1 MTQKKYTVTAALLY
15 ANGPL
20 HIGHIAGAYLPADI
34 YVRYL
39 KSQGHDV
46 AFICGSDEHG
56 AAITL
61 QAKKDNVTPK
71 EIINKYHL
79 MNKKT
84 FSEFGIDFSIYHRT
98 SEKIHHETAQDFFST
113 LERKNVFI
121 KKTTKQFYDEEN
133 KLFLADRYISG
144 QCPKCG
150 HEHAYGDQCEKCGS
164 TLSPEELINPTS
176 TLSGSTPVKKE
187 TSHWYLPMQKHEEW
201 LKEWIEN
208 GTLEENYHHDPK
220 KWRSQVIG
228 QCKSWINSGLKER
241 AMTRDLTW
249 GVQVPLENVKEKVLY
264 VWLDAPIGYISA
276 TKQWASENNKNWENY
291 WKDEKTELIHFIGK
305 DNIVFHC
312 IMFPIVLKAHGKY
325 ILPKNVPANE
335 FLNLEGNKLSTSKNW
350 AIWAHEYL
358 NDFKG
363 QQDVLRYVLCATAP
377 ESKDTDFTWADFL
390 SRNNNELVAIF
401 GNFINRVVVLT
412 HKYWNGIVPSCN
424 ELSDYDKEIINKLNN
439 TSIVMGEAIENF
451 KFREALKELM
461 NLARLGNKYLADTEP
476 WKLQHTNKDRVET
489 IMNISIQIAG
499 SLSVLCKPFMPF
511 TSIKLNNIL
520 NLSKEKWKDAGMN
533 IIPNEHQINKGI
545 HLFEKIEDA
554 KIKEQLSKLTK

>member
-133 KLFLADRYISG
+133 KLFLADRYITG

>member
-1 MTQKKYTVTAALLY
+1 
-15 ANGPL
+15 
-20 HIGHIAGAYLPADI
+20 
-34 YVRYL
+34 
-39 KSQGHDV
+39 
-46 AFICGSDEHG
+46 
-56 AAITL
+56 
-61 QAKKDNVTPK
+61 
-71 EIINKYHL
+71 
-79 MNKKT
+79 
-84 FSEFGIDFSIYHRT
+84 
-98 SEKIHHETAQDFFST
+98 
-113 LERKNVFI
+113 
-121 KKTTKQFYDEEN
+121 
-133 KLFLADRYISG
+133 
-144 QCPKCG
+144 
-150 HEHAYGDQCEKCGS
+150 
-164 TLSPEELINPTS
+164 
-176 TLSGSTPVKKE
+176 
-187 TSHWYLPMQKHEEW
+187 
-201 LKEWIEN
+201 
-208 GTLEENYHHDPK
+208 
-220 KWRSQVIG
+220 
-228 QCKSWINSGLKER
+228 
-241 AMTRDLTW
+241 
-249 GVQVPLENVKEKVLY
+249 
-264 VWLDAPIGYISA
+264 
-276 TKQWASENNKNWENY
+276 
-291 WKDEKTELIHFIGK
+291 
-305 DNIVFHC
+305 
-312 IMFPIVLKAHGKY
+312 MFPIVLKAHGKY

-363 QQDVLRYVLCATAP
+363 KQDVLRYVLCATAP
-377 ESKDTDFTWADFL
+377 ESKDTDFTWTDFL

-401 GNFINRVVVLT
+401 GNFINRVLVLT

-424 ELSDYDKEIINKLNN
+424 ELYDYDKEIINKLNN